1 MDRYEHHGAAR
12 IRRAFG
18 TILSGIS
25 ITGVIITFVAAV
37 LLGVTVV
44 VGFGYVMGYFKTETT
59 TTTVL
64 DKERVCDSDGSNGT
78 SCEYLI
84 FTEAGTFKLTDSIF
98 AGRWS
103 SSDAYGRVKRCHRY
117 EIDSYGWRLPFF
129 SVYPNIKEMEDLG
142 RDESCEP

>member
-1 MDRYEHHGAAR
+1 MDRSERHGAAR
-12 IRRAFG
+12 IRRASG

-25 ITGVIITFVAAV
+25 ITGIIIAFIAVV
-37 LLGVTVV
+37 LLGTVAM
-44 VGFGYVMGYFKTETT
+44 VGSGYFKTETT

-64 DKERVCDSDGSNGT
+64 DKERVCDSDGDNGVT
-78 SCEYLI
+78 CEYLI

-129 SVYPNIKEMEDLG
+129 SAYPNIKEMEDLG
-142 RDESCEP
+142 RDEGCEP